1 MRRAHA
7 RQNCRPCNAI
17 CSSPLPAGHVS
28 HRATWRTPEPW
39 GAMAQFDE
47 PTCSSKRHRGQC
59 RVPRRPA
66 ARNRHK
72 AGVVSRVP
80 RGSRSAQAFG
90 TDRNTYQTNL
100 TPATKYGHPRATDR
114 KELTIQKDNERK
126 TLTFI
131 RSGYAGALA
140 SVVILLVKAG
150 DASPCPCASR
160 QRTATRHRV
169 AWSRQVLAGG
179 AGAHTR
185 ARWIASRLL
194 PFTLCRRNLPHFD
207 GDTGDNGDTAP
218 TLNFSAFTNW
228 GHAGDRWGQ
237 IPGTCTTPPAALS
250 LVVPGSFQQIARGST
265 DRPSFGV
272 GPLVREDVHP
282 R

>member
-1 MRRAHA
+1 
-7 RQNCRPCNAI
+7 
-17 CSSPLPAGHVS
+17 
-28 HRATWRTPEPW
+28 
-39 GAMAQFDE
+39 MAQFDE

-66 ARNRHK
+66 ARTRHK

-169 AWSRQVLAGG
+169 AWPRQVLAGG
-179 AGAHTR
+179 AGATHTR

-218 TLNFSAFTNW
+218 TLNFSAFANW

-265 DRPSFGV
+265 NRPSFGV
-272 GPLVREDVHP
+272 SPLVREDVHP
-282 R
+282 RRADARQARLLCRSAIAAGHDPALRQQTLRRDL